1 MAKNIV
7 LFSQFQAQ
15 RETVVFHAL
24 KVVVVGSVFSR
35 IETAVAQ
42 ILFLFFIYQ
51 RKCFLGFLKCTAI
64 RVYLEKAKQ
73 TEIMINANIN
83 NQFDISFQASIS
95 MNSKELSALIGVWKC
110 NFPPLPTT
118 DRPTNQPFNGRTK
131 GFIGKLVWECVRE

>member
-42 ILFLFFIYQ
+42 IFLFISSTKMLSWFLEMYSHQ
-51 RKCFLGFLKCTAI
+51 GVPRK
-64 RVYLEKAKQ
+64 
-73 TEIMINANIN
+73 
-83 NQFDISFQASIS
+83 
-95 MNSKELSALIGVWKC
+95 SK
-110 NFPPLPTT
+110 
-118 DRPTNQPFNGRTK
+118 TN
-131 GFIGKLVWECVRE
+131 